1 MPSGDKDIAK
11 KGIGLNTRFTRET
24 AAENGRKGALGKR
37 VNSRKRKLMAELLRE
52 ALSQEVKTRAGETIT
67 HEIGVIRGL
76 ILKAEQGEAKA
87 VELILKMLGQMPKEE
102 ITASVSFPVIVDDL
116 IPRKAETGLK
126 RGAKRGKRKVK

>member
-11 KGIGLNTRFTRET
+11 KGIGKATRFTRET

-52 ALSQEVKTRAGETIT
+52 ALAQEVKTRGGETIT
-67 HEIGVIRGL
+67 HEVGVIRGL

-126 RGAKRGKRKVK
+126 RGAKGGKRKVK

>member
-11 KGIGLNTRFTRET
+11 KGIGLNTRFTGET

-116 IPRKAETGLK
+116 ISRPPTGAK
-126 RGAKRGKRKVK
+126 RGAKRGQRKIK

>member
-11 KGIGLNTRFTRET
+11 KGIGKEFRFTRET

-52 ALSQEVKTRAGETIT
+52 ALSQEVKTRGGETIT

-76 ILKAEQGEAKA
+76 ILKAEAGDPRAIA
-87 VELILKMLGQMPKEE
+87 LVLKMLGQMPKEQ
-102 ITASVSFPVIVDDL
+102 ISVDMNE
-116 IPRKAETGLK
+116 PRKFVFEL
-126 RGAKRGKRKVK
+126 VKNKKNFNGE

>member
-11 KGIGLNTRFTRET
+11 KGIGKATRFTGET

-52 ALSQEVKTRAGETIT
+52 ALAQEVKTRGGETIT

-116 IPRKAETGLK
+116 ISRPPTGAK
-126 RGAKRGKRKVK
+126 RGAKRGQRKIK

>member
-11 KGIGLNTRFTRET
+11 KGIGLNTRFDGET

-52 ALSQEVKTRAGETIT
+52 ALAQEVKTRGGETIT
-67 HEIGVIRGL
+67 HEVGVIRGL

>member
-52 ALSQEVKTRAGETIT
+52 ALAQEVKTRGGETIT
-67 HEIGVIRGL
+67 HEVGVIRGL

-87 VELILKMLGQMPKEE
+87 VELTLEMLGQMPKEE

>member
-52 ALSQEVKTRAGETIT
+52 ALAQEVKTRGGETIT
-67 HEIGVIRGL
+67 HEVGVIRGL

-116 IPRKAETGLK
+116 ISRPPTGAK